1 MDTSDR
7 DEDPN
12 ANEPPEEED
21 DEEEK
26 KQGREI
32 CFDGCGR
39 PCSVCICSYLPPS
52 PIPTSTHILVLHHPH
67 ELRRNRLATLP
78 ALTRSL
84 LHLHSLSGRRLH
96 PSSSSLLTSPSS
108 TPLLL
113 FPCPNS
119 IPLSLWASQN
129 PPSAR
134 PNLNLIVLDGTWA
147 QAKEMATASGPFL
160 SSIGAIQVSL
170 EVDEGVD
177 GESTFE
183 SELVLK
189 KEPFKGCVSTIEA
202 VARALRILEP
212 EEKVGVEVEETLL
225 RVLRAMVG
233 FQKRHLKPI
242 KPRPRLTKKGHLLL
256 PSNSIV

>member
-1 MDTSDR
+1 
-7 DEDPN
+7 
-12 ANEPPEEED
+12 
-21 DEEEK
+21 
-26 KQGREI
+26 
-32 CFDGCGR
+32 
-39 PCSVCICSYLPPS
+39 
-52 PIPTSTHILVLHHPH
+52 
-67 ELRRNRLATLP
+67 
-78 ALTRSL
+78 
-84 LHLHSLSGRRLH
+84 
-96 PSSSSLLTSPSS
+96 
-108 TPLLL
+108 
-113 FPCPNS
+113 
-119 IPLSLWASQN
+119 
-129 PPSAR
+129 
-134 PNLNLIVLDGTWA
+134 
-147 QAKEMATASGPFL
+147 MATASGPFL